1 MKDMTRFATGAGVI
15 ALGAL
20 TALAPRVGLLQV
32 CEYAGKQTMDGHHMP
47 CWYTAR
53 TSLILGILIG
63 IIGIVIVIAKNLT
76 LLRMATAA
84 LGIAAI
90 VVVLTPTA
98 FNPICKN
105 PDMPCNQG
113 IKPLLIVIGI
123 VAFGL
128 AVWIAISSRTDKQIS
143 A

>member
-1 MKDMTRFATGAGVI
+1 MKETIRIAVGAGVI
-15 ALGAL
+15 AMGAL
-20 TALAPRVGLLQV
+20 TALAPRAGLLQV
-32 CEYAGKQTMDGHHMP
+32 CEYAGKYTMDGHNMP

-63 IIGIVIVIAKNLT
+63 IIGIVIIIAKNLT
-76 LLRMATAA
+76 LQRMAAAA

-90 VVVLTPTA
+90 VVVLTPTV

-105 PDMPCNQG
+105 ADMPCNQG

-123 VAFGL
+123 IALGL
-128 AVWIAISSRTDKQIS
+128 AAWVGISGRSDKQIS
-143 A
+143 V